1 MFNLAILQVDCP
13 RERGKMGQ
21 ETNDGNAVS
30 LVGKTVA
37 EAKKKNKF
45 DLDVQYIANYLFY

>member
-21 ETNDGNAVS
+21 ETNDGNAIS
-30 LVGKTVA
+30 LVRKTVA
-37 EAKKKNKF
+37 EVWPGRTVYVKA
-45 DLDVQYIANYLFY
+45 